1 MTSAQSIDANPF
13 HWPARRGSAM
23 ELVAYSKKNA
33 ANSQLI
39 DEAVASVGT
48 GPSPL
53 ACIHTHTH
61 THTHLSGREHVAAR
75 HRTSA
80 KHSPARSTAS
90 VETETR

>member
-1 MTSAQSIDANPF
+1 MTSVQSIDANPF

-53 ACIHTHTH
+53 ACTHTHTH
-61 THTHLSGREHVAAR
+61 THTFRAANMLW
-75 HRTSA
+75 
-80 KHSPARSTAS
+80 PATALLLNT
-90 VETETR
+90 VRPDLQRP